1 MPGISAGGIG
11 SGLDVQSIVS
21 QLMAIER
28 QPLQRLQFKQSQL
41 EAQISAYG
49 QLTSA
54 VSTFQEAMDD
64 LGTID
69 ALKVFNTTSSN
80 VDVIDITANDNAN
93 VGTFGIA
100 VNRVAEHHKM
110 ASNEIANTVTFGGKR
125 NNDAL
130 IIQVGADVAATI
142 TIDLSTAMT
151 LSEIR
156 TAIND
161 DVTNPGV
168 SATIINGDG
177 GNQKLVLTAN
187 DSGSDN
193 ALRLSKS
200 GKVKLDNFGFQKGPK
215 R

>member
-28 QPLQRLQFKQSQL
+28 QPLQRLQSKQSQL

-54 VSTFQEAMDD
+54 VSTFQEAMDN

-93 VGTFGIA
+93 VGTFGIE

-110 ASNEIANTVTFGGKR
+110 ASNEIVSTATFGGKK
-125 NNDAL
+125 NDAL
-130 IIQVGADVAATI
+130 VIQVGADAAATI
-142 TIDLSTAMT
+142 TVDLSTAMT
-151 LSEIR
+151 LSDIR

-177 GNQKLVLTAN
+177 VTR
-187 DSGSDN
+187 S
-193 ALRLSKS
+193 
-200 GKVKLDNFGFQKGPK
+200 
-215 R
+215 